1 MARSQSTGFAT
12 VTLAHLKTMET
23 QKDYQNRGQ
32 WKAKIMQ
39 SLYKSGFDNETVV
52 KLYKFIDWLMFLPD
66 EFNEIFY
73 QDMEK
78 FEKEHKM
85 EFVTYAER
93 RGMSG
98 FLAEF
103 MRQLYYL
110 KKFHKF
116 VMRISAH
123 RSEACPLD
131 HCYYI
136 LWCCGSI
143 VPCFKQNVF
152 FFKYAPEVVCSCQKP

>member
-93 RGMSG
+93 RGMKRG
-98 FLAEF
+98 IEEGVQKGAQNKAEEF
-103 MRQLYYL
+103 AL
-110 KKFHKF
+110 F
-116 VMRISAH
+116 
-123 RSEACPLD
+123 
-131 HCYYI
+131 
-136 LWCCGSI
+136 
-143 VPCFKQNVF
+143 
-152 FFKYAPEVVCSCQKP
+152 